1 MVKVLNSN
9 PRKLIADEGK
19 MLTDGGTYSPVVYLG
34 KNENPDNWQ
43 EMDESEVA
51 ENEELESMA

>member
-34 KNENPDNWQ
+34 KDESVDNWQ
-43 EMDESEVA
+43 EIN
-51 ENEELESMA
+51 ENEAPKVGEINEQ

>member
-1 MVKVLNSN
+1 MLA
-9 PRKLIADEGK
+9 ADEGK
-19 MLTDGGTYSPVVYLG
+19 TLTDGETYSPVVYLG

-43 EMDESEVA
+43 EVNESEVT